1 MAEKQTGVSLRLTDF
16 VAGGGFLDD
25 ADVEV
30 VEAKFELSDY
40 GGRVSETNLAVVIS
54 YKDEEGEVH
63 EQIYSAGDKKHF
75 LPSEDD
81 GGRSV
86 IAVGTKTQLNNTTN
100 FYDFSKNLVN
110 AGFPESEMGENL
122 DFLIGVKG
130 HVVRVPQ
137 RKRTGLVLQ
146 TSESGEATSDNRTL
160 LVFDQITGGF
170 PGESKPKSKSKSGQ
184 KAAKV
189 AKEIN
194 AAIDGVDEKATSLV
208 VQILSEND
216 GETPK
221 AALLQGILKLTVK
234 DNDKVQILKR
244 VASVEFLEA
253 GPWEFED
260 GVLSLS

>member
-170 PGESKPKSKSKSGQ
+170 PGESKPKPKSKSK
-184 KAAKV
+184 KVVAASS
-189 AKEIN
+189 ADN
-194 AAIDGVDEKATSLV
+194 GVDEKATSLV